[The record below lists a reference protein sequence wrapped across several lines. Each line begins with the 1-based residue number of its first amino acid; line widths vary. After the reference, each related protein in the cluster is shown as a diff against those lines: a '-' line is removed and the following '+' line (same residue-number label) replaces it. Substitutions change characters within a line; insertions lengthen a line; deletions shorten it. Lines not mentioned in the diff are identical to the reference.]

1 MPADADLPRFFVP
14 GEFPSA
20 EGTPESRPSP
30 FIVGQEVTLP
40 TGEAH
45 HAAHVLRL
53 REGAA
58 VEVFDGD
65 GAAAAARITE
75 VRKGSVT
82 VSVIE
87 VRPKIVRPEPLVHL
101 AFAVPKGNR
110 LDWLLE
116 KATELGVAALV
127 PLRFQRSVAGGEDP
141 SAAKR
146 ERWLGHTIAAAKQA
160 GLRWLPRLE
169 NPQTLEHFISTLH
182 ETSGVFGDLGP
193 EALPLVRALGRLDRT
208 RPVSI
213 VVGPEGGLT
222 PTEREALIKAGLA
235 PVRIGSTTLRIETA
249 AIALIAATTAVFDP
263 AK

>member
-1 MPADADLPRFFVP
+1 MPADTDLPRFFIP
-14 GEFPSA
+14 GKPPSA
-20 EGTPESRPSP
+20 EGPAESIQPP

-53 REGAA
+53 KEGAA
-58 VEVFDGD
+58 VEVFDGA

-82 VSVIE
+82 ATVEE
-87 VRPKIVRPEPLVHL
+87 VRPKIVRPGPLVYL
-101 AFAVPKGNR
+101 VFAVPKGNR

-127 PLRFQRSVAGGEDP
+127 PLRFQRSVAGGEDL

-169 NPQTLEHFISTLH
+169 DPQTLEKFISTLH
-182 ETSGVFGDLGP
+182 EPTGVFGDLGP
-193 EALPLVRALGRLDRT
+193 EALPLVRALGRLDRA
-208 RPVSI
+208 RPVFI
-213 VVGPEGGLT
+213 VVGPEGGLA
-222 PTEREALIKAGLA
+222 PTEREALVKAGLA
-235 PVRIGSTTLRIETA
+235 PVRIGPTILRIETA

-263 AK
+263 EK